1 MSALPLHRKMFEH
14 LKWADHRTMIALA
27 RTASPPPRAIEL
39 FAHVLGAEETW
50 LSRLEGRA
58 AIVPVWPAPT
68 VQDCEGLMPKVHTT
82 WERYFAKLT
91 DAELDRVVHY
101 ANSAGKEF
109 DSRVDDILTHVS
121 LHGQNHRGQIN
132 AALRA
137 AGAEPNAV
145 DYIAYTR
152 GAPAATRQPA

>member
-1 MSALPLHRKMFEH
+1 MSARPEFQKLFAH
-14 LKWADHRTMIALA
+14 LKWADHHIMIALA
-27 RTASPPPRAIEL
+27 RTAAPPPRAIEL
-39 FAHVLGAEETW
+39 FAHILGSEETW
-50 LSRLEGRA
+50 LSRIEARA
-58 AIVPVWPAPT
+58 AAVPVWPAPT
-68 VQDCEGLMPKVHTT
+68 VKDCEGLMPKVHDA
-82 WERYFAKLT
+82 WNRYMAKLT
-91 DAELDRVVHY
+91 DAELERVVHY
-101 ANSAGKEF
+101 TNSAGKEF

-145 DYIAYTR
+145 DYIAFAR